1 VIYDDRVNNPFP
13 FLADAILPSLVLIWP
28 IAIVLLLPIV
38 AVEAQYARKRLNL
51 SFGQAFRVFA
61 VANVASAVIGL
72 PIATMVAG
80 AVQNKIEVHFFGTRQ
95 TNLDQ
100 WSHGGGASNLA
111 RSLGQ
116 YPRWTLIAAAALMF
130 VVCFLISW
138 WVEAAYVKWWIARR
152 ESQAESVMPQASRT
166 VRNAN
171 LLSYALVTAISLGIL
186 ALL

>member
-1 VIYDDRVNNPFP
+1 MIYDDRVNTPFP

-51 SFGQAFRVFA
+51 SFGQALGVFA

-171 LLSYALVTAISLGIL
+171 LLSYALVTAISLGVL